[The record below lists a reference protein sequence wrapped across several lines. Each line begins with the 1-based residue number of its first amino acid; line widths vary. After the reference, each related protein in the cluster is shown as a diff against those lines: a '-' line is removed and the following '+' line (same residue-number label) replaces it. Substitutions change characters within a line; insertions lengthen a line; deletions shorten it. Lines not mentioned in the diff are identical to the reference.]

1 MIITES
7 EMYFWKNETKE
18 DITSFFDNILSNIHQ
33 DNQVLYFSFSYTK
46 KELINQY
53 KNFNQNN
60 ITIIN
65 NPTLSINDMKQYIEK
80 YKTNYVMI
88 DYFTSIRNKRHMYIN
103 GNKLKYVNE
112 KLEEYETTYSIKIL
126 VVVNWIDL

>member
-46 KELINQY
+46 KELV
-53 KNFNQNN
+53 
-60 ITIIN
+60 
-65 NPTLSINDMKQYIEK
+65 SK
-80 YKTNYVMI
+80 YK
-88 DYFTSIRNKRHMYIN
+88 F
-103 GNKLKYVNE
+103 
-112 KLEEYETTYSIKIL
+112 
-126 VVVNWIDL
+126 

>member
-46 KELINQY
+46 KEHKNQY

>member
-46 KELINQY
+46 KELVSKY
-53 KNFNQNN
+53 KNFSKSN
-60 ITIIN
+60 ITIID
-65 NPTLSINDMKQYIEK
+65 NPTLSINDMEQYIEK
-80 YKTNYVMI
+80 YKPNYVMI
-88 DYFTSIRNKRHMYIN
+88 DYFTSIRNKRYMYIN

-112 KLEEYETTYSIKIL
+112 KLEEYETTYSIKNL

>member
-65 NPTLSINDMKQYIEK
+65 NPTLSINDMKKYIEK

>member
-7 EMYFWKNETKE
+7 EMYLWKNETKE

>member
-1 MIITES
+1 
-7 EMYFWKNETKE
+7 MYFWKNETKE

-46 KELINQY
+46 KELVSKY
-53 KNFNQNN
+53 KNFSKSN
-60 ITIIN
+60 ITIID
-65 NPTLSINDMKQYIEK
+65 NPTLSINDMEQYIEK
-80 YKTNYVMI
+80 YKPNYVMI
-88 DYFTSIRNKRHMYIN
+88 DYFTSIRNMYIN

>member
-65 NPTLSINDMKQYIEK
+65 NPTLSINE
-80 YKTNYVMI
+80 
-88 DYFTSIRNKRHMYIN
+88 
-103 GNKLKYVNE
+103 
-112 KLEEYETTYSIKIL
+112 IKDIC
-126 VVVNWIDL
+126 I